1 MSTPL
6 FVRPLTDTEG
16 EQLTSGLRSSDA
28 FVLRRC
34 QVLLASDRRERPS
47 QIARHIGCSDQA
59 VRNTIRA
66 FHQRGLDC
74 LNRRS
79 TRPKTIHPAFDEEG
93 SEGLRELLH
102 RSPREFGHPT
112 SVWTLEL
119 AARVSESEGLTAG
132 PVTGETVRAT
142 LKRLKVNWQRAKR
155 WLESP
160 DPQYARKKAA
170 RPADP
175 LGSGPSPLGAGF

>member
-1 MSTPL
+1 MSRAI
-6 FVRPLTDTEG
+6 FVRPLTETER
-16 EQLTSGLRSSDA
+16 EQLTQRLRSSDA

-34 QVLLASDRRERPS
+34 QVLLASDRGEHPS
-47 QIARHIGCSDQA
+47 QIAHSIGCSDQA
-59 VRNTIRA
+59 VRNIIKA

-79 TRPKTIHPAFDEEG
+79 TRPRTIHPAFDEEG
-93 SEGLRELLH
+93 AERLRELLH

-119 AARVSESEGLTAG
+119 TASVSEAEGLTAG
-132 PVTGETVRAT
+132 PVSRETVRAT

-160 DPQYARKKAA
+160 DPQYARKKG
-170 RPADP
+170 DET
-175 LGSGPSPLGAGF
+175 G